1 MNEIIKGLSK
11 NLLEEN
17 PEIEARIKHGIELHR
32 KGTAKFTL
40 LGKDGT
46 EIRNA
51 EIELK
56 QTKHQFE
63 FGCNG
68 FMIQPVQGGGK
79 ECGA

>member
-56 QTKHQFE
+56 RFFAESDYCDYTSPLDPFKYAPDE
-63 FGCNG
+63 
-68 FMIQPVQGGGK
+68 V
-79 ECGA
+79 

>member
-63 FGCNG
+63 FR
-68 FMIQPVQGGGK
+68 MQRIPDQPVQGGGK

>member
-51 EIELK
+51 EIRT
-56 QTKHQFE
+56 QTDK
-63 FGCNG
+63 N
-68 FMIQPVQGGGK
+68 ISLSSD
-79 ECGA
+79 ATDS